1 MATSPN
7 VLSVRNLSTEFRG
20 DRGHV
25 RVLDDVSFDV
35 GRGRIVGLVGES
47 GSGKTVTALSL
58 MGLVPIPPGRVSA
71 ELIDLD
77 GIDLAKLDP
86 AGLRWGFQRR
96 GGRGE
101 ECAPAPRR
109 RSPAG
114 RSAARSAARRGG
126 GRG

>member
-1 MATSPN
+1 MAAPSGN

-20 DRGHV
+20 DRGRV

-58 MGLVPIPPGRVSA
+58 MGLVPTPTGSVSA

-77 GIDLAKLDP
+77 GIDLAKLDTG
-86 AGLRWGFQRR
+86 GLRRIRGRDVAMVFQ
-96 GGRGE
+96 E
-101 ECAPAPRR
+101 PMT
-109 RSPAG
+109 SL
-114 RSAARSAARRGG
+114 
-126 GRG
+126 